1 MLSRSMVAGK
11 FGLIPN
17 REAVTVSL
25 QRADGV
31 TTVSIDNAWR
41 KPVKYDR
48 IVNLGLAIGTQVE
61 EWHIPDSE
69 LNADGAG
76 REIKPSNDS
85 IEDSSG
91 SVYVVLASQLKTLR
105 TVWVCLAQK
114 QRQGAG
120 T

>member
-1 MLSRSMVAGK
+1 MLSRSLVAGK

-17 REAVTVSL
+17 REAVTVTL
-25 QRADGV
+25 QRPEGA
-31 TTVSIDNAWR
+31 TTVSISNAWR

-69 LNADGAG
+69 LNPDAAG
-76 REIKPSNDS
+76 LELKPSNDS
-85 IEDSSG
+85 ITDSDG

-105 TVWVCLAQK
+105 TVWVCLCQK

-120 T
+120 L